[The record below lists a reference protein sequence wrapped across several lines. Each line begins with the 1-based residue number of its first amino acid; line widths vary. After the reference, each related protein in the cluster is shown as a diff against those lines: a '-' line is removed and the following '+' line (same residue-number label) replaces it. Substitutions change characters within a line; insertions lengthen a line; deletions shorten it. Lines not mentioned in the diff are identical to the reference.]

1 MMYKQPEIIPHLF
14 RTEYQ
19 KIVSV
24 LCKRFGL
31 DRIEIAEDIAGD
43 TFVAA
48 AENWARQGVPEKP
61 VGWLYAVAKN
71 KTINY
76 LNREAKFRETIQPE
90 LTQRHETEFQVE
102 GIDLS
107 PQSINDSQLQ
117 MMFAICHPAIPGE
130 AQIGLAL
137 RILCG
142 FGIDEIAEAFLE
154 NKDTINKRLYRARKQ
169 LRKVKIKIELP
180 EPAAIE
186 KRLEAVLATIYLLF
200 SEGYYSSTQNKALRK
215 DLCFEAIRLCNLLT
229 ENPETE
235 KPQVNALLA
244 LMCFQASRFEARLDQ
259 NDEMILYHDQDSSL
273 WNDELI
279 AKGAIFLNRA
289 SIGEKVSSYHI
300 EAAIA
305 WWHTK
310 KTESNEKWKNILSL
324 YDQLLQINDSPI
336 AALNR
341 IVALSKVEGKEKAI
355 SEAKKL
361 KLTDDHFYHTLFG
374 ELYSEIDNEK
384 AKKHYQKACSLARTG
399 TEKKLIQNYIK
410 KI

>member
-1 MMYKQPEIIPHLF
+1 MNEQPEIIPHLF
-14 RTEYQ
+14 RTEYR

-24 LCKRFGL
+24 LCTRFGL

-43 TFVAA
+43 TFMAA
-48 AENWARQGVPEKP
+48 AENWSREGVPEKP
-61 VGWLYAVAKN
+61 VAWLYAVAKN
-71 KTINY
+71 KTLNY
-76 LNREAKFRETIQPE
+76 LNRKAIFRDTVQPE
-90 LTQRHETEFQVE
+90 ITYQDETDYQVDE
-102 GIDLS
+102 INLS
-107 PQSINDSQLQ
+107 PQNIKDSQLQ
-117 MMFAICHPAIPGE
+117 MMFAICHPSIPEE

-154 NKDTINKRLYRARKQ
+154 SKETINKRLYRARKR
-169 LRKVKIKIELP
+169 LKEEKIKIELP
-180 EPAAIE
+180 KSAEVE
-186 KRLEAVLATIYLLF
+186 DRLETVLATIYLLF
-200 SEGYYSSTQNKALRK
+200 SEGYYSSTQNKTLRK
-215 DLCFEAIRLCNLLT
+215 DLCVEAIRLCHMLV
-229 ENPETE
+229 ENPETD

-244 LMCFQASRFEARLDQ
+244 LMCFQTSRIEARMDQ
-259 NDEMILYHDQDSSL
+259 NDELILYRDQDESL

-279 AKGAIFLNRA
+279 TKGAYFLNRA
-289 SIGEKVSSYHI
+289 STGKKVSTYHI

-310 KTESNEKWKNILSL
+310 KSDSNEKWENILKL
-324 YDQLLQINDSPI
+324 YNQLLKISYSPI

-341 IVALSKVEGKEKAI
+341 IVALSKVKGKKKAI

-374 ELYSEIDNEK
+374 ELYSGVDNEK
-384 AKKHYQKACSLARTG
+384 ARKHYQKAYSLAKTD
-399 TEKKLIQNYIK
+399 TEKKLIQNYIR